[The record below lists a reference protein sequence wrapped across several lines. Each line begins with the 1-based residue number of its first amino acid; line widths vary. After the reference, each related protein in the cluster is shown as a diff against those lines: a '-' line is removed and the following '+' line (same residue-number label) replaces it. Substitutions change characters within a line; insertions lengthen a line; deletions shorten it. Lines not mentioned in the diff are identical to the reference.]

1 MNPWF
6 RKLMLTLHVTLSIG
20 WIGAVA
26 AFLALAITGLTSAHE
41 QTVRSAYLSMDLIG
55 WRIIVPLCVA
65 SLASGLVQA
74 LGTPWGVFR
83 HWWVVLKL
91 SVTVVLTALLMV
103 HMQPTRRLAAVAAQ
117 GAITGAELHQ
127 LQLQLAA
134 DAAAAIVA
142 LLAAVTLAIYK
153 PRGVT
158 LYGARKLSAAG
169 ATETS
174 GPFTGTPAWVKIF
187 IVASILAL
195 LAVKTLSGAGHH
207 MS

>member
-1 MNPWF
+1 MSPWL
-6 RKLMLTLHVTLSIG
+6 RKLALTLHVTLSIG

-26 AFLALAITGLTSAHE
+26 AFLALAIAGLTSAHE

-74 LGTPWGVFR
+74 FGTPWGVFR

-103 HMQPTRRLAAVAAQ
+103 HMQPTRRLAAVATQ
-117 GAITGAELHQ
+117 SAIIGSDLYQ
-127 LQLQLAA
+127 LQQQLAT
-134 DAAAAIVA
+134 DAAAAIFA
-142 LLAAVTLAIYK
+142 LLAAVTLAVYK

-158 LYGARKLSAAG
+158 PYGARKLSA
-169 ATETS
+169 TS
-174 GPFTGTPAWVKIF
+174 ATGTAEPSSRMPSWVKVF
-187 IVASILAL
+187 VVVAVLSL

-207 MS
+207 H